1 MVRTGVFFLP
11 RRNFLLYLLSGL
23 CGLINFK
30 KYLPEFK
37 CVWIH
42 YRPPCGHW
50 VCAVKRHTFTE
61 VIMAAASATSSSEL
75 PECPVCHDGY
85 QEPKILPCTHLVCKQ
100 CVVSWLQ
107 KAGVQGGCPLCRAR
121 ILPSTSQLGHCD
133 LNTLV
138 NDLPT
143 DLATMALVDS
153 HKTLS
158 GQHVCTICEDN
169 TAATSFCLQCDV
181 KLCEDCTRKHKK
193 VPGTR
198 KHVIEDLNKLSPQ
211 RLAEINRATCN
222 VHDDRPAEVYCSTHR
237 ELICMLCAT
246 TNHRSCA
253 EVKAITDVATE
264 KRRELEQ
271 QAQRLRAMETALSA
285 QIKEVKG
292 MFPSMRR
299 KAKDTF
305 DDLEQWV
312 KKRRQE
318 VNTLIQAEEDA
329 TMTSLAELEKW
340 RAALALN
347 TASVGKLVQSASG
360 GALLGMVNSLKSR
373 LNDLESQTGTTRKIE
388 TAALTFNFQK
398 LDQLKS
404 DIASLGPQSVYR
416 TDNKAHLDTYN
427 VAAAYT
433 ASTSHIYS
441 DNNNNNT
448 TCCRQT
454 QRGGAGQSSQSWR
467 PGQTGTGLGWSPLGP
482 GRHSDGHPVKTSSN
496 SGL

>member
-1 MVRTGVFFLP
+1 
-11 RRNFLLYLLSGL
+11 
-23 CGLINFK
+23 
-30 KYLPEFK
+30 
-37 CVWIH
+37 
-42 YRPPCGHW
+42 
-50 VCAVKRHTFTE
+50 
-61 VIMAAASATSSSEL
+61 MAAASATSSSEL

-85 QEPKILPCTHLVCKQ
+85 QEPKIRPCTHLVCKQ
-100 CVVSWLQ
+100 CVVSWLH
-107 KAGVQGGCPLCRAR
+107 KAGVKGGCPLCRAP
-121 ILPSTSQLGHCD
+121 ILPPTSQLGQCD

-153 HKTLS
+153 HNTLS
-158 GQHVCTICEDN
+158 GQHACMICEDN
-169 TAATSFCLQCDV
+169 TAATSFCLQCDIKICKDCV
-181 KLCEDCTRKHKK
+181 KTHKK
-193 VPGTR
+193 IPGTR

-222 VHDDRPAEVYCSTHR
+222 VHDDEPAKVYCSTHQ
-237 ELICMLCAT
+237 ELKCMLCAT
-246 TNHRSCA
+246 TNHRSCV

-271 QAQRLRAMETALSA
+271 QAQRLRAMETALAA
-285 QIKEVKG
+285 QIKEVKD

-312 KKRRQE
+312 DKRRQE

-360 GALLGMVNSLKSR
+360 GALLGMVNSLTSR
-373 LNDLESQTGTTRKIE
+373 LNDLKSQTGTTRKVE
-388 TAALTFNFQK
+388 LTDLTFNLQK

-404 DIASLGPQSVYR
+404 DIAYLGQITKPTSTPTTLQQPTQPAPATSKATTATARR
-416 TDNKAHLDTYN
+416 TADKP
-427 VAAAYT
+427 
-433 ASTSHIYS
+433 
-441 DNNNNNT
+441 
-448 TCCRQT
+448 
-454 QRGGAGQSSQSWR
+454 RGAELAKVLRVGDR
-467 PGQTGTGLGWSPLGP
+467 VKPGPDWEAPREGWTGTVTAFPSRLAATRGVDPAGCVDVKW
-482 GRHSDGHPVKTSSN
+482 DGVGEGCHCMGYNRQYV
-496 SGL
+496 LDLL

>member
-1 MVRTGVFFLP
+1 
-11 RRNFLLYLLSGL
+11 
-23 CGLINFK
+23 
-30 KYLPEFK
+30 
-37 CVWIH
+37 
-42 YRPPCGHW
+42 
-50 VCAVKRHTFTE
+50 
-61 VIMAAASATSSSEL
+61 MAAASAITSVEL

-85 QEPKILPCTHLVCKQ
+85 QEPKILPCTHLVCKK
-100 CVVSWLQ
+100 CVVSWLH
-107 KAGVQGGCPLCRAR
+107 KAGVKGGCPLCRAP
-121 ILPSTSQLGHCD
+121 ILPSTSQGQRD
-133 LNTLV
+133 LDTLV

-158 GQHVCTICEDN
+158 GQHVCMICEDN
-169 TAATSFCLQCDV
+169 TAATSFCLQCDIKICTYCV
-181 KLCEDCTRKHKK
+181 KTHKK

-253 EVKAITDVATE
+253 EVKTITDVATE

-271 QAQRLRAMETALSA
+271 QAQRLRAMETALAA
-285 QIKEVKG
+285 QIKEVKD

-299 KAKDTF
+299 KVKDTF
-305 DDLEQWV
+305 NDLEQWV
-312 KKRRQE
+312 EKRRQE

-360 GALLGMVNSLKSR
+360 GALLGMVNSLTTR

-388 TAALTFNFQK
+388 AADLTFNLQK
-398 LDQLKS
+398 LDQLKA
-404 DIASLGPQSVYR
+404 DIASLGQITKPTTTPKTVQQPTQPAPATSTATTATTRR
-416 TDNKAHLDTYN
+416 TADKPRGAELAKVLRVGDRVKPEPEL
-427 VAAAYT
+427 VALGFLF
-433 ASTSHIYS
+433 
-441 DNNNNNT
+441 
-448 TCCRQT
+448 R
-454 QRGGAGQSSQSWR
+454 
-467 PGQTGTGLGWSPLGP
+467 TGTVTAFPSTMGFFDPASMVDVKWDD
-482 GRHSDGHPVKTSSN
+482 GRESFHYMGYIDMYD
-496 SGL
+496 LDLL